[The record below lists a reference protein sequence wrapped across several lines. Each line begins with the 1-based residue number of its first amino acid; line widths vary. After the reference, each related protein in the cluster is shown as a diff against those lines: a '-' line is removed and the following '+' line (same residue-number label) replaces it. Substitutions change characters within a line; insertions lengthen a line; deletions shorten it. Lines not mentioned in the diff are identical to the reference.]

1 MDTERLKKEAKERL
15 EEARHKLE
23 EFEHKL
29 ENSSRE
35 FRERHKETFDDLE
48 RRRDEL
54 EKHYE
59 HFVKSSE
66 EKYHEIKP
74 TLESSLQSFKEG
86 FIKLGSIFNKKEDTE
101 DNSKT

>member
-1 MDTERLKKEAKERL
+1 MDTEKLKQEARERL

-35 FRERHKETFDDLE
+35 FKERHKETFDDLE

-59 HFVKSSE
+59 HFVKASE
-66 EKYHEIKP
+66 DKYHEIKP
-74 TLESSLQSFKEG
+74 TLESSLESFKEG
-86 FIKLGSIFNKKEDTE
+86 FIKLGSIFSKKEQE
-101 DNSKT
+101 GEEPK